1 MPAMHYTL
9 QWPDASQSVAYSPSL
24 IIEDYLQP
32 GAEYGLEDFLQRIR
46 AATAIANER
55 VRAKYGFACSRASD
69 QLLDTERRVAAFA
82 HQPGARVRVLAFGPA
97 D

>member
-9 QWPDASQSVAYSPSL
+9 QWPDATETVAYSPSL

-32 GAEYGLEDFLQRIR
+32 GADYALDDFLQRIR

-55 VRAKYGFACSRASD
+55 VRAKFGFACSRASD
-69 QLLDTERRVAAFA
+69 QLLDTEQRVATFA
-82 HQPGARVRVLAFGPA
+82 HQPAARVRVVAFGPA

>member
-9 QWPDASQSVAYSPSL
+9 QWPDASRSVAYSPSL

-32 GAEYGLEDFLQRIR
+32 GADYALDDLLQRLR
-46 AATAIANER
+46 EATAIANDR
-55 VRAKYGFACSRASD
+55 VRAKFGFACSRASD
-69 QLLDTERRVAAFA
+69 QLRDTERRVAAFA
-82 HQPGARVRVLAFGPA
+82 HLPGARVRVLAFGPA